1 MTAAT
6 IKTLLVD
13 DERPA
18 RRWLARL
25 LRAHADVEIA
35 GEAGTVEEAA
45 RVAAGVQPDVVFLD
59 VQMPPANGFEL
70 LPHLPPGARVVFV
83 TAHDAYAVR
92 AFQTNA
98 LDYLLKPVHPERLE
112 ETLRRLRLQQPA
124 PAVSADPP
132 QSLGL
137 DDITPLRDGRLLRM
151 VRVGDIAAIEA
162 EGAYTRV
169 RICGQ
174 PPVVMLRRVR
184 EWEDVLPDPPFF
196 RVERSLIVNLR
207 RIHLAEGAVRD
218 ETRLVLHDAG
228 ELILGRA
235 ASRRLWRLL

>member
-1 MTAAT
+1 MTTT

-13 DERPA
+13 DEPPA

-35 GEAGTVEEAA
+35 GEAGTVEDAA
-45 RVAAGVQPDVVFLD
+45 RVAAEVRPDVVFLD

-112 ETLRRLRLQQPA
+112 ETLRRLRLQAA
-124 PAVSADPP
+124 PVVSADPP
-132 QSLGL
+132 ERLGL

-169 RICGQ
+169 RVCGQ

-184 EWEDVLPDPPFF
+184 EWEDVLPAPPFV
-196 RVERSLIVNLR
+196 RMERSLIVNLR
-207 RIHLAEGAVRD
+207 RIRVAESAVRD
-218 ETRLVLHDAG
+218 ETRLVLHEAG
-228 ELILGRA
+228 ELTLGRA
-235 ASRRLWRLL
+235 ASRRLRRLL